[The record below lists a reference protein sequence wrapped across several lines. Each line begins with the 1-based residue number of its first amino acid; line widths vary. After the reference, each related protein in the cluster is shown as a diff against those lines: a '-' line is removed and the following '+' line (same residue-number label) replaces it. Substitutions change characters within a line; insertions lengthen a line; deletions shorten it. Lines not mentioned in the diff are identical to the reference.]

1 MIPLGPV
8 AVDRGQ
14 APGRLAQGWRELPGW
29 DPIVDIGGGGLR
41 LAASCSRSLSGV
53 LGFRL
58 ARDRMVRAILTA
70 LFALGLR
77 GLPETRASIG
87 SHKWWACLFEGV
99 TANCITI

>member
-1 MIPLGPV
+1 MGRSLRNCRVLRSTCELEVPLPSV
-8 AVDRGQ
+8 QQLDKLDTQ
-14 APGRLAQGWRELPGW
+14 AG
-29 DPIVDIGGGGLR
+29 
-41 LAASCSRSLSGV
+41 SRSLSGV

-58 ARDRMVRAILTA
+58 ARDRIVRAILTA

-87 SHKWWACLFEGV
+87 SHKWWTYLSEGL